1 MIEKN
6 TVVQFSYELTDQDG
20 TLLETSKGEAIAYL
34 HGQNNMLAGVE
45 AALEGKAEGDQV
57 KVTLTPEESYGERQ
71 EGAVQRVPVKH
82 LQGAKKWLP
91 GMIAQINTDNGA
103 RQVTVVKVGKFM
115 ITVDTNHPFA
125 GKTLTF
131 DMKVVGVRPA
141 TEEEIAHKHAH
152 GEGGHQH

>member
-71 EGAVQRVPVKH
+71 EGAVQRVPAKH